1 MRSKKFI
8 MKKQALNENDNKI
21 GRQYHRN
28 LEGRLMVIKKWSII
42 IVLIIILSCRCFA
55 LADTAATTAT
65 AGATGKTF
73 YFRGAFYL
81 DWMGFKT
88 GDSELYN
95 RLSTRLNAT
104 LWNRPGDGWT
114 MFIDVRNR
122 YTMGEGGNN
131 QLILYDVRLSFDSL
145 KSKLFFALGQMNLYD
160 TAGIGQLTGGL
171 AGFKLNRYLAAGIY
185 GGFEPDI
192 YNTKW
197 NTAYQKYG
205 IFARYIGHGA
215 KQVSLSYNLV
225 RFESKNERQF
235 IYVSALL
242 PLNRYFILY
251 GNVEYELDPLV
262 KSPDRLSR
270 LFVNARVNLTKY
282 ADVTA
287 HYSSGRGLDY
297 HQFLLEQSQD
307 PTSQNNEIERFY
319 YNETYGV
326 RLSIKPFKDVRFY
339 LSRQE
344 STQKDLEIKNHTTGF
359 GVSVYDLLKSGVSLY
374 GNYNLNRGE
383 ASESDTYYIS
393 ASKNFGK
400 LSWSLSYANYY
411 NGVRFS
417 GSGTP
422 EIVRILLPDQQ
433 TYSTDLFLIL
443 SRWLA
448 ISLDYSYLAQT
459 GSPQHQ
465 FFVRLILRK

>member
-1 MRSKKFI
+1 
-8 MKKQALNENDNKI
+8 
-21 GRQYHRN
+21 
-28 LEGRLMVIKKWSII
+28 MVNKKWLFII
-42 IVLIIILSCRCFA
+42 IVVLSCRCFV
-55 LADTAATTAT
+55 LADTATTAAN

-73 YFRGAFYL
+73 YFRGAFYM

-88 GDSELYN
+88 GDADLYN
-95 RLSTRLNAT
+95 RLSARLNAT
-104 LWNRPGDGWT
+104 LWNRPGEGWT

-122 YTMGEGGNN
+122 YTMGEAGKN
-131 QLILYDVRLSFDSL
+131 QLILYDLRLSFDSL

-171 AGFKLNRYLAAGIY
+171 AGFKLNRYLSAGLY

-192 YNTKW
+192 YNNKW
-197 NTAYQKYG
+197 STAYQKYG

-215 KQVSLSYNLV
+215 KQFSLSYNLV
-225 RFESKNERQF
+225 RFENKNERQF
-235 IYVSALL
+235 IYAAGLL
-242 PLNRYFILY
+242 PLSSYFILY
-251 GNVEYELDPLV
+251 GDVEYELNPTV

-270 LFVNARVNLTKY
+270 LFVNARVNLGKY

-307 PTSQNNEIERFY
+307 PSTQNNEIERFY
-319 YNETYGV
+319 YNQTYGV
-326 RLSIKPFKDVRFY
+326 RLSIKPFKNLRFY

-344 STQKDLEIKNHTTGF
+344 SEQKDLKIKNHTTGF
-359 GVSVYDLLKSGVSLY
+359 GISVYDLLKSGVSLY
-374 GNYNLNRGE
+374 GNFNMNRGE

-393 ASKNFGK
+393 ASRSFGK

-411 NGVRFS
+411 NGVRFTV
-417 GSGTP
+417 GGTP

-443 SRWLA
+443 NRWLA
-448 ISLDYSYLAQT
+448 FSLDYSYLAQA

-465 FFVRLILRK
+465 FFVRMILRK